1 VPLRLVSTAVVA
13 LVVAPAAW
21 SAPTLPWTL
30 VDTRPH
36 DPRAFT
42 QGLVAHGRVL
52 LESTGDCCTPGVGES
67 SVRRVHPRTGKVL
80 AILRQPEPTYGEGL
94 TVLGNEAWQLTW
106 QNGVAYRVSPRDL
119 RILGSVPYPREGWGL
134 TRDGKRLVASDGSAT
149 LRWLSTPDLRV
160 TRSVVVRDAGR
171 PVARLNELEMLSGR
185 VWANIWMDDRIAIIA
200 PRDGRVRAWLDLSS
214 LRSRLGR
221 GGEGLNGIARDPITG
236 HVIVTGKHW
245 DRMFVIR
252 PAVPIP

>member
-1 VPLRLVSTAVVA
+1 MPLRPLTISLVA
-13 LVVAPAAW
+13 LVIAPAAW
-21 SAPTLPWTL
+21 SAPTLPWKL

-94 TVLGNEAWQLTW
+94 TVLGNEAWQITW
-106 QNGVAYRVSPRDL
+106 QNGVVYRVSPRDL
-119 RILGSVPYPREGWGL
+119 RLLGSVPYPREGWGL
-134 TRDGKRLVASDGSAT
+134 TKDGKRLVASDGSAT
-149 LRWLSTPDLRV
+149 LRWLSTPNLRV
-160 TRSVVVRDAGR
+160 TRSVVVRDDGR

-185 VWANIWMDDRIAIIA
+185 VWANIWMEDRIAIIR
-200 PRDGRVRAWLDLSS
+200 PRDGRVRAWLDLSE
-214 LRSRLGR
+214 LRARLGR
-221 GGEGLNGIARDPITG
+221 GGEVLNGIARDPITG